1 MSYVTEGQPADR
13 SSGPAH
19 NGTNGVR
26 RSLHMRPFPVFDE
39 RQASKMEVPTA
50 VVVSPVPLIREGMA
64 RALEQIFGR
73 VVVHSVTD
81 LEAATRLAQRVG
93 DGLFWVH
100 EKAYPHLGFVQ
111 VFARR
116 RSTRG
121 IVVML
126 DPGGDRPIP
135 VRVSEAVRAGATV
148 VLDSASP
155 AEVLA
160 TGLRRAVH
168 GQNYLSPRLRPGF
181 TAATSAPTDRPHVSP
196 LTVRESQLLRL
207 MAEGLDNRTIGETL
221 NISVE
226 TVRTHVK
233 SILKKLSARN
243 RCDAVGRAFRLGIV
257 EPEALPPVRF
267 SA

>member
-1 MSYVTEGQPADR
+1 MSYVTEGQPAGG
-13 SSGPAH
+13 S
-19 NGTNGVR
+19 VE
-26 RSLHMRPFPVFDE
+26 RSLHQRAFPAFDDRPAP
-39 RQASKMEVPTA
+39 RPEVPAA

-73 VVVHSVTD
+73 VVVHSATD
-81 LEAATRLAQRVG
+81 LEGATRLAQRFG

-135 VRVSEAVRAGATV
+135 ARVSEAVRAGATV

-155 AEVLA
+155 ADVLTA
-160 TGLRRAVH
+160 GLRRAVH

-181 TAATSAPTDRPHVSP
+181 SSATAMPSASPRVSP

-233 SILKKLSARN
+233 SILKKLVARN

-257 EPEALPPVRF
+257 EPDALPPVRF